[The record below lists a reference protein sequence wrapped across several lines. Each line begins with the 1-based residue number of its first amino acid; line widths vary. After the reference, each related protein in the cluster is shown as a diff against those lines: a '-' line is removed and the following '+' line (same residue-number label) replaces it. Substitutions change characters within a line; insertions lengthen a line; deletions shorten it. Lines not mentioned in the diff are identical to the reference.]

1 MKRERHYNTRIM
13 EVDQH
18 SLTPIVFTV
27 AGGIESE
34 GRAFY
39 SRPATLLSLKKVIEK
54 SKVMSW
60 IQSKVNFALL
70 RSMLLCFRGSRQKL
84 VDKKLD
90 IDLEHTSIKNNWSK
104 LLCKPQLWNEMPT
117 NVPVWLHFRSNRLT
131 LGLPQHTIFS
141 AADWNNNTTS
151 SVPPVNWWKFF
162 QAHIASCPNVNH
174 VVDSY
179 DLPNLFLLT

>member
-60 IQSKVNFALL
+60 IQSKVNFTLL

-117 NVPVWLHFRSNRLT
+117 NVPVWLHSRSHRLT

>member
-117 NVPVWLHFRSNRLT
+117 NVPVWLHSRSHRLT

>member
-117 NVPVWLHFRSNRLT
+117 NVPVWLHFRSHRLT

>member
-70 RSMLLCFRGSRQKL
+70 KSMLLCFRGSRQKL

-117 NVPVWLHFRSNRLT
+117 NVPVWLHFRSHRLT